1 MLGVVGCGTNYDKEK
16 AEATQS
22 KLSLQGCNI
31 EENEDGLF
39 DLVYNHSQHFLF
51 FKDDNNSTYYSFCSP
66 TSSGINGF
74 IIRDKNN
81 SVTGKIVAN
90 STSGEE
96 EILWYDLIDGKEINE
111 SRTLETYEFQYLVSL
126 KKLHDVILNEIN
138 VDATELIN
146 WADWY
151 YENNQ

>member
-1 MLGVVGCGTNYDKEK
+1 M
-16 AEATQS
+16 
-22 KLSLQGCNI
+22 
-31 EENEDGLF
+31 
-39 DLVYNHSQHFLF
+39 YNNSQHFLF